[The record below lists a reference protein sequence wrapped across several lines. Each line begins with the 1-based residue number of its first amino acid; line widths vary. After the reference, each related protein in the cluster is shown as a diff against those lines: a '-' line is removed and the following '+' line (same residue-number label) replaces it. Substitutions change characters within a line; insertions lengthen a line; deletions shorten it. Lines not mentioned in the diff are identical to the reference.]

1 MLDTLA
7 LVSSDP
13 LYPLDLSRAA
23 QDTLARAV
31 QTYATGE
38 ECLRALAYQEQ
49 GDSCVVLVD
58 NRISDLAPLNLIDA
72 LRREHPK
79 ISSILLADDLS
90 PEMISR
96 AMLAGA
102 RATLPAGAS
111 EVDLAQVLRRLART
125 TQAAAGKGEPPRGAD
140 ASAQRGT
147 VAVVFGARGGA
158 GKSTLSALLALLAAQ
173 ADLDVALVDFDLQFG
188 DLGFLFGS
196 DPDHTLVDLAGA
208 LEQGNRQTRSFSVQ
222 VEAGVSLYASKGSP
236 LQADDLAGRARR
248 LLAAIAAEHELVIVN
263 TGAFQTLL
271 HAELLDTADVAVCV
285 LDQTLVGAQATY
297 RLRERCIGLGIPP
310 VRLRYVVDRARSG
323 GGYRPSVDEVSA
335 LLDGAVLRTV
345 DDGGLKLS
353 QILDAGDFGALIQKS
368 RSAFA
373 AQISLILDDIA
384 LATGLDL
391 NSLPHMRSS
400 LRREARGR
408 LRR

>member
-7 LVSSDP
+7 LVSSNP
-13 LYPLDLSRAA
+13 LCPLDLSRAA

-31 QTYATGE
+31 QTFATGE
-38 ECLRALAYQEQ
+38 ECLKALAYQEQ

-58 NRISDLAPLNLIDA
+58 DTISDLAPLNLIDA

-79 ISSILLADDLS
+79 ISSILMADDLN
-90 PEMISR
+90 PEMVSR

-102 RATLPAGAS
+102 RATLPTGAS
-111 EVDLAQVLRRLART
+111 ELDLAEVLRLLARAS
-125 TQAAAGKGEPPRGAD
+125 QAAAGKGGSEISAD

-147 VAVVFGARGGA
+147 IAVVFGARGGA

-173 ADLDVALVDFDLQFG
+173 ADLDVALVDFDIQFG
-188 DLGFLFGS
+188 DMGFLFGS
-196 DPDHTLVDLAGA
+196 DPGYTLIDLAVA
-208 LEQGNRQTRSFSVQ
+208 LEQGNRQSRNFSEQ
-222 VEAGVSLYASKGSP
+222 VEAGVNLYAPMPSSQ
-236 LQADDLAGRARR
+236 QADDIAGQARR
-248 LLAAIAAEHELVIVN
+248 LLNAIAAEHELVIVN
-263 TGAFQTLL
+263 TGAFQALL

-285 LDQTLVGAQATY
+285 LDQTLVGAWATH
-297 RLRERCIGLGIPP
+297 RLREICVGLGIPP

-323 GGYRPSVDEVSA
+323 GGYRPSIDEISTILEGVA
-335 LLDGAVLRTV
+335 LRTI

-368 RSAFA
+368 RGAFA

-391 NSLPHMRSS
+391 NSLPHMRSA
-400 LRREARGR
+400 LRREAKGR
-408 LRR
+408 LRK